1 MKKSFILAVSF
12 AFLLSSCP
20 GPATSDSTS
29 SGSGSE
35 SVAPVTT
42 YALTVNA
49 DAGVDSIT
57 ILADGESMD
66 AASLAALNGGTEL
79 TARVALLDHKDLVSV
94 SLDEEVL
101 TANEGTKDYEFVMPE
116 ANATL
121 TVVTSDTNYPITVT
135 NDDTKGTVKLFSVS
149 GDNETLK
156 EDMDY
161 IYGEAMRLEVVANSG
176 FEVSGV
182 TINDSP
188 VTLVDNS
195 YSFNAE
201 FTALNIE
208 VEYITLVQFDFTL
221 ANAMGA
227 FSNATEITLTIN
239 NEVVLDATKAM
250 GQQGYDVRNYSDEI
264 HDGSTVEIKMYD
276 SMAKFNDRYLS
287 HLIYVNDVY
296 VPLTSENLVDCDA
309 DYPSGGDN
317 DAYIVHSFVVSGKT
331 DVFVTE
337 QPQVSNLGTI
347 TAYPTVTTDDY
358 VTVYGLQDGLALS
371 GMLVVTLRTSHPDY
385 VIDRVATTS
394 GSSQRL
400 QGFSDGD
407 GYVQV
412 NPDWMTGTFADLTVT
427 GGVKVFSDI
436 VYEGVD
442 PTQLVDEYGEEFV
455 TRAYEGQSFYYTSVS
470 TNVAGKYIQN
480 IEITSTAEGF
490 SAYVS
495 NNSYYGGFDIQFTM
509 PAAPVTFKVT
519 LADSP
524 TITVNG
530 EHLDTYML
538 KTSSYFGSEEVT
550 SPYPGQNVYLFM
562 LPEAGYLITRVQD
575 DNNAENYWESNS
587 LGSTLDSSTGYT
599 YYYINFTVSR
609 DGSNMSF
616 TITCNQAF
624 TAEFAENSNI
634 TVSSYS
640 SGEGAY
646 AVGANVTMNFTTSV
660 LQKATSASADGH
672 PELEVSLENRY
683 TNNYSVSFVMPAY
696 DVSIVVE
703 VEDLPKVEV
712 ALNVSGTQGVDYT
725 QFQIMNSGSEMTTVT
740 NSNYE
745 SGMKVNVLDGTSFQ
759 VRIQV
764 VSGKEAVVSYKTSS
778 SVDAVTVSPDSVS
791 NGQYYFNSIA
801 VSDDMTE
808 LNIAFQDATPVTITI
823 NDKTGNNVQL
833 SYYKNNTAV
842 EDLNSVFVGDYFNVK
857 VTTPNPDGFV
867 YMVNVN
873 DASGNAV
880 SYNSYYG
887 GYAVNGNMTVTIT
900 KAAAYTI
907 DINVD
912 PSFGQYDCYVTLQDN
927 NYTSY
932 NDGDTIYAG
941 TKLSFGVSYSGSGTI
956 DVVVTVGGET
966 IINET
971 DIDRLSAYDST
982 YKNIYY
988 EINGNVVVT
997 ITPHVDAEA

>member
-1 MKKSFILAVSF
+1 MKKSFIF
-12 AFLLSSCP
+12 ALGFVFLLSSCP
-20 GPATSDSTS
+20 GPSTSDSTS
-29 SGSGSE
+29 SDSS

-42 YALTVNA
+42 YALTVDA
-49 DAGVDSIT
+49 DAGVSGVT
-57 ILADGESMD
+57 ILNDGVTMD
-66 AASLAALNGGTEL
+66 EDSLAAIEGGSEL

-101 TANEGTKDYEFVMPE
+101 TANGGTKDYEFVMPE

-121 TVVTSDTNYPITVT
+121 TVVTSDTNYPITID
-135 NDDTKGTVKLFSVS
+135 NDDAKGTVKLFEVDD
-149 GDNETLK
+149 GNETLK

-161 IYGEAMRLEVVANSG
+161 VYGEAMRLEVVANSG
-176 FEVSGV
+176 FEISSV

-195 YSFNAE
+195 YSFDAE
-201 FTALNIE
+201 FTAINVS

-239 NEVVLDATKAM
+239 NEVVLDATKAL
-250 GQQGYDVRNYSDEI
+250 GQQSYDVRNYSDEI

-276 SMAKFNDRYLS
+276 SMAKFNNRYLS

-296 VPLTSENLVDCDA
+296 VPLTSDNLVDCDA
-309 DYPSGGDN
+309 DYPDGGDN

-337 QPQVSNLGTI
+337 QPQVSSVGT
-347 TAYPTVTTDDY
+347 TTTYPTVTTDEY
-358 VTVYGLQDGLALS
+358 VTVYGLQEGLAFS
-371 GMLVVTLRTSHPDY
+371 SMLVVTLRTSHPDY

-412 NPDWMTGTFADLTVT
+412 NPDWMTGTFPDLTVT
-427 GGVKVFSDI
+427 GEVKVFSDI
-436 VYEGVD
+436 VYEGVE
-442 PTQLVDEYGEEFV
+442 PSQLVDQYGEEFV
-455 TRAYEGQSFYYTSVS
+455 TRAYEGQSFYYSSVS
-470 TNVAGKYIQN
+470 TNVEGKYIQS

-490 SAYVS
+490 NAYVS
-495 NNSYYGGFDIQFTM
+495 TNSYYGGFDIQFTM
-509 PAAPVTFKVT
+509 PSAPVTIKVT
-519 LADSP
+519 LADCP
-524 TITVNG
+524 TITINE
-530 EHLDTYML
+530 EHLESYML
-538 KTSSYFGSEEVT
+538 KSSSYIGSDDVV
-550 SPYPGQNVYLFM
+550 SPSPGQNVYLFM

-575 DNNAENYWESNS
+575 DNNVDNYWESNS
-587 LGSTLDSSTGYT
+587 LSSTLDNSTGYT

-609 DGSNMSF
+609 DGSDMSF
-616 TITCNQAF
+616 TITCGQAF

-634 TVSSYS
+634 TVSSYD

-646 AVGANVTMNFTTSV
+646 AVGANVTMNFTTSA
-660 LQKATSASADGH
+660 LQRATSASADGH

-696 DVSIVVE
+696 DVSIVVV

-712 ALNVSGTQGVDYT
+712 TLNVSGTQGVDYT
-725 QFQIMNSGSEMTTVT
+725 QFQIMNSGSEMTAVT

-745 SGMKVNVLDGTSFQ
+745 SGMKVGVLEGTSFQ
-759 VRIQV
+759 VLIQV

-778 SVDAVTVSPDSVS
+778 SVDAVTVNPDSVS
-791 NGQYYFNSIA
+791 NGEYRFNRIA
-801 VSDDMTE
+801 VSKDMTE

-823 NDKTGNNVQL
+823 NDKTGDNVQL

-842 EDLNSVFVGDYFNVK
+842 ENLNSVFVGDYFDVK

-867 YMVNVN
+867 YMVNVT

-880 SYNSYYG
+880 SYNSYNG
-887 GYAVNGNMTVTIT
+887 GYAANGNMTVTIT

-912 PSFGQYDCYVTLQDN
+912 PSFGQYDCYVTLSDN

-941 TKLSFGVSYSGSGTI
+941 TKLSFAVNYYGSGTI
-956 DVVVTVGGET
+956 DVVVTVGDET
-966 IINET
+966 IINEK
-971 DIDRLSAYDST
+971 DIDRLSAMDSS
-982 YKNIYY
+982 YQYIYY

-997 ITPHVDAEA
+997 ITPHVDTEA